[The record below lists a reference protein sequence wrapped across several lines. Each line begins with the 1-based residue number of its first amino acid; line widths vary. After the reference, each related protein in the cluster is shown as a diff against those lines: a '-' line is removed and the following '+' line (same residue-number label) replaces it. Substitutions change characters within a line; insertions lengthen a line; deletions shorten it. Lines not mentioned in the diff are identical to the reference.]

1 MKITCQAC
9 AAKYTIADEKV
20 LGKVV
25 KIRCKKCGATIVV
38 NGNDPAAIGSGAAG
52 PASQAAPA
60 YDYAQQGAGAEP
72 WTVNVADGDQRTMT
86 DQEVV
91 DAYHAGVVTDETFCW
106 KDGMTDW
113 LPLREIEFLYAACTS
128 TRAMPPPQE
137 MPGAARR
144 SDAPT
149 RIQDTGG
156 LMFGGA
162 PAPAPTPYAPQP
174 QYAPQ
179 MAAPPMADAGN
190 GGAMFTDASPVA
202 ARRAGGRAATADL
215 FSGAAQAGGED
226 DVMTSA
232 PAGIPQPHEDEQKL
246 TGARNENSVLFS
258 LSALTSKGPGGG
270 AGAGGPMPATGEA
283 SGLID
288 IKQLGAQIGLG
299 PEKKRSAVDD
309 IMNLAGGGAF
319 SPSLSAPVLS
329 APPIEEYA
337 PSPDIAAALP
347 GPAPRNK
354 LILFVAIVAGLGV
367 IALAVGAA
375 SSLMRGKD
383 ETADK
388 AAASASAAE
397 TLPSASAAATDTP
410 AASASVA
417 AAATGT
423 ASPSA
428 QSSKP
433 TSDTGRGSKHQTTA
447 PTDTST
453 PPAPVA
459 AAAPP
464 PTQQVLPDVPAAPP
478 PAPVATPTNDQPFN
492 MGAAKASLGAI
503 AGAVQGCKRGD
514 ATGSGRVVV
523 TFAPS
528 GQVQSAVVTDPPF
541 AGTPTGSCVASRFRS
556 AHVPAFTG
564 SPFEVAKHF
573 TIN

>member
-38 NGNDPAAIGSGAAG
+38 NGNDPAAMAGGGGSGAA
-52 PASQAAPA
+52 QAAPA
-60 YDYAQQGAGAEP
+60 YDYAQQGAGGEP

-86 DQEVV
+86 DQEVA
-91 DAYHAGVVTDETFCW
+91 DAYHAGVVSDETFCW

-113 LPLREIEFLYAACTS
+113 LPLREIEPLYAVCTS

-137 MPGAARR
+137 MPAPRR

-156 LMFGGA
+156 LVFGGA
-162 PAPAPTPYAPQP
+162 PAAAPA
-174 QYAPQ
+174 YAPQ
-179 MAAPPMADAGN
+179 MAAPPMDAGN
-190 GGAMFTDASPVA
+190 GGGMFTDASPVA
-202 ARRAGGRAATADL
+202 ARRAGGRAVAGDL
-215 FSGAAQAGGED
+215 FSGAAQAGSEE

-232 PAGIPQPHEDEQKL
+232 PAGIPQAHHEEQKL

-258 LSALTSKGPGGG
+258 LNALTSKGPGGG
-270 AGAGGPMPATGEA
+270 GGAPMPATSEA

-288 IKQLGAQIGLG
+288 IKQLGAQIGIG
-299 PEKKRSAVDD
+299 QEKKRSAIDD

-337 PSPDIAAALP
+337 PQPEAGAALP
-347 GPAPRNK
+347 GPAPKNK
-354 LILFVAIVAGLGV
+354 LVLFGAIGAGVVV

-375 SSLMRGKD
+375 SLLMRGKD
-383 ETADK
+383 DTADK

-397 TLPSASAAATDTP
+397 SASAASTDTP
-410 AASASVA
+410 APSSSVA
-417 AAATGT
+417 ATDT
-423 ASPSA
+423 ASLSA
-428 QSSKP
+428 Q
-433 TSDTGRGSKHQTTA
+433 A
-447 PTDTST
+447 PT
-453 PPAPVA
+453 PPAPTSDNSNSGSTGSKSTTAAPAATTKPTATVA
-459 AAAPP
+459 APA
-464 PTQQVLPDVPAAPP
+464 PTQPAVPDVPAAPP
-478 PAPVATPTNDQPFN
+478 PAPVAAAPAQDQPFN

-514 ATGSGRVVV
+514 TTGSGRVVV

-528 GQVQSAVVTDPPF
+528 GAVQSAAVTDPPF

>member
-9 AAKYTIADEKV
+9 AAKYTIADDKV

-38 NGNDPAAIGSGAAG
+38 NGNDPAAAGSGAGAH
-52 PASQAAPA
+52 AAPA
-60 YDYAQQGAGAEP
+60 YDYAPQSAGGDQ

-86 DQEVV
+86 DQEVA
-91 DAYHAGVVTDETFCW
+91 DAYHAGAITDETFCW

-113 LPLREIEFLYAACTS
+113 LPLREIEPLYAACTS
-128 TRAMPPPQE
+128 TRAMPPPSQ
-137 MPGAARR
+137 MPAARH
-144 SDAPT
+144 SDMPT

-156 LMFGGA
+156 LVLGGGGA
-162 PAPAPTPYAPQP
+162 APAAAPYVPP
-174 QYAPQ
+174 
-179 MAAPPMADAGN
+179 MAAPALDAGN
-190 GGAMFTDASPVA
+190 GGGMYADASPVA
-202 ARRAGGRAATADL
+202 ARRVGGRAATADL
-215 FSGAAQAGGED
+215 FSGAAQAGSEE

-232 PAGIPQPHEDEQKL
+232 PAGIPQPHHDDQAKL

-258 LSALTSKGPGGG
+258 LNALTSKGPGGG
-270 AGAGGPMPATGEA
+270 APMQATSEA

-288 IKQLGAQIGLG
+288 IKQLGAQIGLGG

-319 SPSLSAPVLS
+319 SPSLNAPVLS

-337 PSPDIAAALP
+337 PPPEAAAALP
-347 GPAPRNK
+347 GPAPKNK
-354 LILFVAIVAGLGV
+354 LVLFGAIGAGVVV

-375 SSLMRGKD
+375 ALLMRGKD
-383 ETADK
+383 ETADSK
-388 AAASASAAE
+388 AAASASAAVA
-397 TLPSASAAATDTP
+397 SASAATDTP
-410 AASASVA
+410 SPSASVA
-417 AAATGT
+417 AATTDTATQ
-423 ASPSA
+423 SA
-428 QSSKP
+428 QPTPPPAP
-433 TSDTGRGSKHQTTA
+433 TSENNSGSTGSKSTTSA
-447 PTDTST
+447 PAATTK
-453 PPAPVA
+453 PVA
-459 AAAPP
+459 AAAP
-464 PTQQVLPDVPAAPP
+464 TQAVVPEAPAAPP
-478 PAPVATPTNDQPFN
+478 AAAAAAPAQDQPFN

-514 ATGSGRVVV
+514 TSGTGRVVV

-528 GQVQSAVVTDPPF
+528 GAVQSAVVTDPPF

-556 AHVPAFTG
+556 AHVPAFSG

>member
-38 NGNDPAAIGSGAAG
+38 NGNDPAAAGSGAA
-52 PASQAAPA
+52 AQSAPA
-60 YDYAQQGAGAEP
+60 YDYAQQGGGGDQ
-72 WTVNVADGDQRTMT
+72 WTVNVADGDQRTLT
-86 DQEVV
+86 DPEVA

-113 LPLREIEFLYAACTS
+113 LPLREIEPLYAACTS
-128 TRAMPPPQE
+128 TRAMAPSHE
-137 MPGAARR
+137 MPAPRR

-156 LMFGGA
+156 LMYAGGAQAAA
-162 PAPAPTPYAPQP
+162 PAPAAAF
-174 QYAPQ
+174 APQ

-190 GGAMFTDASPVA
+190 GGGMFADASPVA
-202 ARRAGGRAATADL
+202 ARRSGGRAPTADL
-215 FSGAAQAGGED
+215 FSGAAQAGSEE

-232 PAGIPQPHEDEQKL
+232 PAGIPQPHQDEGKL

-258 LSALTSKGPGGG
+258 LSALTSKPSGGG
-270 AGAGGPMPATGEA
+270 GVPMPATNEA

-288 IKQLGAQIGLG
+288 IKQLGAQIGIG

-337 PSPDIAAALP
+337 PQPEAEAAAAIA

-354 LILFVAIVAGLGV
+354 LVLFGAVGAGLVV

-375 SSLMRGKD
+375 AMLMRGKD

-388 AAASASAAE
+388 DKAAGSASAAE
-397 TLPSASAAATDTP
+397 ILPSASAAATDTP
-410 AASASVA
+410 APSASVA
-417 AAATGT
+417 ATDTAT
-423 ASPSA
+423 ASAQPSA
-428 QSSKP
+428 P
-433 TSDTGRGSKHQTTA
+433 TGNTGSKSTTSA
-447 PTDTST
+447 VASKRDTAVAAKDTSA
-453 PPAPVA
+453 PA
-459 AAAPP
+459 
-464 PTQQVLPDVPAAPP
+464 PTQQVLPDVPPAPP
-478 PAPVATPTNDQPFN
+478 PAPIAAAPSNDQPFN

-514 ATGSGRVVV
+514 ASGSGRVVV

-556 AHVPAFTG
+556 AHVPAFSG

>member
-9 AAKYTIADEKV
+9 AAKYTIADDKV

-38 NGNDPAAIGSGAAG
+38 NGNDPAAAGGGGAGA
-52 PASQAAPA
+52 QAAPA
-60 YDYAQQGAGAEP
+60 YDYASQGAGGEQ
-72 WTVNVADGDQRTMT
+72 WTVNVADGDQRTMS
-86 DQEVV
+86 DQEVA
-91 DAYHAGVVTDETFCW
+91 DAYHAGVITDETFCW

-113 LPLREIEFLYAACTS
+113 LPLREIEPLYAACTS
-128 TRAMPPPQE
+128 TRAMPPPSA
-137 MPGAARR
+137 MPAARH
-144 SDAPT
+144 SDMPT

-156 LMFGGA
+156 LVLGGGA
-162 PAPAPTPYAPQP
+162 PAPAPYVPPMA
-174 QYAPQ
+174 A
-179 MAAPPMADAGN
+179 AAPPPDAGN
-190 GGAMFTDASPVA
+190 GGGMYTDASPVA

-215 FSGAAQAGGED
+215 FSGAAQAGSEE

-232 PAGIPQPHEDEQKL
+232 PAGIPQPHHDDQQKL

-258 LSALTSKGPGGG
+258 LNALTSKGPVGGG
-270 AGAGGPMPATGEA
+270 APMQATSEA

-288 IKQLGAQIGLG
+288 IKQLGAQLGLG
-299 PEKKRSAVDD
+299 NQEKKRSAVDD

-337 PSPDIAAALP
+337 PQPEAAAALP

-354 LILFVAIVAGLGV
+354 LVIFGAIGAGVVV

-375 SSLMRGKD
+375 ALLMRGKD

-388 AAASASAAE
+388 DKAAASASAAVA
-397 TLPSASAAATDTP
+397 SASAASTDTP
-410 AASASVA
+410 TPSASVA
-417 AAATGT
+417 AATDTATQ
-423 ASPSA
+423 SA
-428 QSSKP
+428 QPAPPPAP
-433 TSDTGRGSKHQTTA
+433 TSDNGNTGSTGSKSPTSA
-447 PTDTST
+447 PAAT
-453 PPAPVA
+453 PKPAATVA
-459 AAAPP
+459 AAAP
-464 PTQQVLPDVPAAPP
+464 TQPAVPAAPAAP
-478 PAPVATPTNDQPFN
+478 PAAAAPAADQPFN
-492 MGAAKASLGAI
+492 MGAAKSSLGAI

-514 ATGSGRVVV
+514 VSGTGRVVV

-528 GQVQSAVVTDPPF
+528 GAVQSAVVTDPPF

-556 AHVPAFTG
+556 AHVPPFSG

>member
-38 NGNDPAAIGSGAAG
+38 NGNDPAAASSGAGAG
-52 PASQAAPA
+52 AAPA
-60 YDYAQQGAGAEP
+60 YDYAQQGAGGEQ
-72 WTVNVADGDQRTMT
+72 WTVNVADGDQRTMS
-86 DQEVV
+86 DQEVA

-113 LPLREIEFLYAACTS
+113 LPLREIEPLYAACTS
-128 TRAMPPPQE
+128 TRAMPPPAAS
-137 MPGAARR
+137 MPAARH
-144 SDAPT
+144 SDMPT

-156 LMFGGA
+156 LVLGGGPA
-162 PAPAPTPYAPQP
+162 PAPAPYV
-174 QYAPQ
+174 
-179 MAAPPMADAGN
+179 PPMAAAAADN
-190 GGAMFTDASPVA
+190 GGGVYADASPVA
-202 ARRAGGRAATADL
+202 ARRAGGRAASADL
-215 FSGAAQAGGED
+215 FSGAAQAGSEE

-232 PAGIPQPHEDEQKL
+232 PAGIPQAHHYDQQKL

-258 LSALTSKGPGGG
+258 LNALTSKGPGGG
-270 AGAGGPMPATGEA
+270 APMPATNEA

-299 PEKKRSAVDD
+299 GPEKKRSAIDD

-337 PSPDIAAALP
+337 PQPEAAAVLP
-347 GPAPRNK
+347 GPAPKNK
-354 LILFVAIVAGLGV
+354 LVLFGAIGAGVAV

-375 SSLMRGKD
+375 ALLMRGKD

-388 AAASASAAE
+388 DKAAASASAAMASA
-397 TLPSASAAATDTP
+397 SASAASDTP
-410 AASASVA
+410 SPSASVA
-417 AAATGT
+417 AATDTATQ
-423 ASPSA
+423 SA
-428 QSSKP
+428 APAAPPAPTSDNNGGSNAGSKP
-433 TSDTGRGSKHQTTA
+433 TSAPAATAKPTT
-447 PTDTST
+447 
-453 PPAPVA
+453 VA
-459 AAAPP
+459 AAAP
-464 PTQQVLPDVPAAPP
+464 TQPAVPDVPAAPP
-478 PAPVATPTNDQPFN
+478 AAPAAPAAAAADQPFN

-514 ATGSGRVVV
+514 TTGSGRVVV

-528 GQVQSAVVTDPPF
+528 GAVQSAVVTDPPF

-556 AHVPAFTG
+556 AHVPAFSG

>member
-38 NGNDPAAIGSGAAG
+38 NGNDPAAMSGGAGSGAA
-52 PASQAAPA
+52 QAAPA
-60 YDYAQQGAGAEP
+60 YDYAQQGGGGEA

-86 DQEVV
+86 DQEVA
-91 DAYHAGVVTDETFCW
+91 DAYHAGVVSDETFCW
-106 KDGMTDW
+106 KDGMNDW
-113 LPLREIEFLYAACTS
+113 LPLREIEPLYAACTS

-137 MPGAARR
+137 MPAPRR

-156 LMFGGA
+156 LVFGGA
-162 PAPAPTPYAPQP
+162 PAAAPAYA
-174 QYAPQ
+174 APQ
-179 MAAPPMADAGN
+179 MAAPPPMEAGN
-190 GGAMFTDASPVA
+190 GGGMFTDASPVA
-202 ARRAGGRAATADL
+202 ARRAGGRAVAGDL
-215 FSGAAQAGGED
+215 FSGAAQAGSEE

-232 PAGIPQPHEDEQKL
+232 PAGMPQVHHEEQKL

-258 LSALTSKGPGGG
+258 LNALTSKGPGGG
-270 AGAGGPMPATGEA
+270 GGAPMPATSEA

-299 PEKKRSAVDD
+299 QEKKRSAVDD

-337 PSPDIAAALP
+337 AQPEAAAALP
-347 GPAPRNK
+347 GPAPKNK
-354 LILFVAIVAGLGV
+354 LVLFGAIGAGVVVL
-367 IALAVGAA
+367 ALAVGAA
-375 SSLMRGKD
+375 SLLMRGKD
-383 ETADK
+383 DTADK
-388 AAASASAAE
+388 DKAAASAAASASAA
-397 TLPSASAAATDTP
+397 STDTP
-410 AASASVA
+410 VPSASVA
-417 AAATGT
+417 ATDT
-423 ASPSA
+423 ASQSAQAPAPSA
-428 QSSKP
+428 P
-433 TSDTGRGSKHQTTA
+433 TSDNSNTGSTGSTGSKSTTA
-447 PTDTST
+447 TPAATTKPTAT
-453 PPAPVA
+453 A
-459 AAAPP
+459 AAAP
-464 PTQQVLPDVPAAPP
+464 TQQVVPDVPAAPP
-478 PAPVATPTNDQPFN
+478 PAPVAAAPAQDQPFN

-514 ATGSGRVVV
+514 TSGSGRVVV

-528 GQVQSAVVTDPPF
+528 GAVQSAVVTDPPF

>member
-38 NGNDPAAIGSGAAG
+38 NGNDPAAMGGGAGA
-52 PASQAAPA
+52 QAAPA
-60 YDYAQQGAGAEP
+60 YDYAQQGAGGDQ

-86 DQEVV
+86 DQEVA
-91 DAYHAGVVTDETFCW
+91 DAYHAGAVTDETFCW
-106 KDGMTDW
+106 KDGMNDW
-113 LPLREIEFLYAACTS
+113 LPLREIEPLYVACTS
-128 TRAMPPPQE
+128 TRAMPPPQA
-137 MPGAARR
+137 MPASRH
-144 SDAPT
+144 SDMPT

-156 LMFGGA
+156 LAYGGA
-162 PAPAPTPYAPQP
+162 PAHAPAA
-174 QYAPQ
+174 YAPQ
-179 MAAPPMADAGN
+179 MAAPPMVDAGN
-190 GGAMFTDASPVA
+190 GGGMYADASPVA
-202 ARRAGGRAATADL
+202 ARRVGARAANADL
-215 FSGAAQAGGED
+215 FSGAAQAGSEED
-226 DVMTSA
+226 VLTSA
-232 PAGIPQPHEDEQKL
+232 PAGMPQVHHEEQKL

-258 LSALTSKGPGGG
+258 LNALTSKGPGPGGG
-270 AGAGGPMPATGEA
+270 APMQATSEA

-288 IKQLGAQIGLG
+288 IKQLGAQIGIG
-299 PEKKRSAVDD
+299 QEKKRSAIDD

-337 PSPDIAAALP
+337 PQPEAGAALP

-354 LILFVAIVAGLGV
+354 LVLFGAVGAGVVVL
-367 IALAVGAA
+367 ALAVGAA
-375 SSLMRGKD
+375 ALLMRGKD

-388 AAASASAAE
+388 DKAAASASAAE
-397 TLPSASAAATDTP
+397 ALASASAATDTP
-410 AASASVA
+410 APSASVA
-417 AAATGT
+417 ATDTATQ
-423 ASPSA
+423 SA
-428 QSSKP
+428 QP
-433 TSDTGRGSKHQTTA
+433 A
-447 PTDTST
+447 T
-453 PPAPVA
+453 PPAPGSTGSKNPTSAPAATTKPTATVA
-459 AAAPP
+459 AATPA
-464 PTQQVLPDVPAAPP
+464 PTQQVVPDVPAAPP
-478 PAPVATPTNDQPFN
+478 PAPVAAAPAQDQPFN

-514 ATGSGRVVV
+514 TTGSGRVVV

-528 GQVQSAVVTDPPF
+528 GAVQSAAVTDPPF

-556 AHVPAFTG
+556 AHVPAFSG

>member
-38 NGNDPAAIGSGAAG
+38 NGNDPAAMAAGAGGGAA
-52 PASQAAPA
+52 QAAPA
-60 YDYAQQGAGAEP
+60 YDYAQGGSGGEA

-86 DQEVV
+86 DQEIA
-91 DAYHAGVVTDETFCW
+91 DAYHAGVVSDETFCW
-106 KDGMTDW
+106 KDGMNDW
-113 LPLREIEFLYAACTS
+113 LPLREIEPLYAVCTS

-137 MPGAARR
+137 MPAPRR

-156 LMFGGA
+156 LMYGGA
-162 PAPAPTPYAPQP
+162 PAVAPAYAAP
-174 QYAPQ
+174 PQ
-179 MAAPPMADAGN
+179 MAAPPPMDAGN
-190 GGAMFTDASPVA
+190 GGGMFTDASPVA
-202 ARRAGGRAATADL
+202 ARRAGGRAVAGDL
-215 FSGAAQAGGED
+215 FSGAAQAGSEE

-232 PAGIPQPHEDEQKL
+232 PAGIPQPHHDEQKL

-258 LSALTSKGPGGG
+258 LNALTSKGPGGG
-270 AGAGGPMPATGEA
+270 GAPMPATSEA

-299 PEKKRSAVDD
+299 QEKKRSAVDD

-337 PSPDIAAALP
+337 AQPEAAAALP
-347 GPAPRNK
+347 GPAPKNK
-354 LILFVAIVAGLGV
+354 LVLFGAIGAGVVVL
-367 IALAVGAA
+367 ALAVGAA
-375 SSLMRGKD
+375 ALLMGGKD
-383 ETADK
+383 DTGAK
-388 AAASASAAE
+388 AAGSASAE
-397 TLPSASAAATDTP
+397 PSASAASMDTP
-410 AASASVA
+410 APSASVA
-417 AAATGT
+417 AAATDT
-423 ASPSA
+423 ASQSA
-428 QSSKP
+428 Q
-433 TSDTGRGSKHQTTA
+433 A
-447 PTDTST
+447 PT
-453 PPAPVA
+453 PPAPTSDNSNTGSTGSKSTTATPAATTKPAATVA
-459 AAAPP
+459 AA
-464 PTQQVLPDVPAAPP
+464 PTQAVVPDVPAAPP
-478 PAPVATPTNDQPFN
+478 PAPVAAAAAQDQPFN

-514 ATGSGRVVV
+514 TTGSGRVVV

-528 GQVQSAVVTDPPF
+528 GAVQSAVVTDPPF

>member
-1 MKITCQAC
+1 
-9 AAKYTIADEKV
+9 
-20 LGKVV
+20 
-25 KIRCKKCGATIVV
+25 
-38 NGNDPAAIGSGAAG
+38 
-52 PASQAAPA
+52 
-60 YDYAQQGAGAEP
+60 
-72 WTVNVADGDQRTMT
+72 
-86 DQEVV
+86 
-91 DAYHAGVVTDETFCW
+91 
-106 KDGMTDW
+106 MTDW
-113 LPLREIEFLYAACTS
+113 LPLREIEPLHAACTA
-128 TRAMPPPQE
+128 TRAMPPQHE
-137 MPGAARR
+137 MPAPRR

-156 LMFGGA
+156 LMYGGAQAA
-162 PAPAPTPYAPQP
+162 PAPAPYV
-174 QYAPQ
+174 PQ
-179 MAAPPMADAGN
+179 MAAPPAADAGN
-190 GGAMFTDASPVA
+190 GGGMFAAASPVA
-202 ARRAGGRAATADL
+202 ARRAGGRAASGDL
-215 FSGAAQAGGED
+215 FSGAAQAGSEE

-232 PAGIPQPHEDEQKL
+232 PVGMPQVHNDEQKL

-258 LSALTSKGPGGG
+258 LNALTSKGPGGG
-270 AGAGGPMPATGEA
+270 GAPMQATNEA

-299 PEKKRSAVDD
+299 QEKKRSAVDD

-337 PSPDIAAALP
+337 PQPEAVAALP

-354 LILFVAIVAGLGV
+354 LVLFGAVGAGVVV

-375 SSLMRGKD
+375 SLLMRSKD
-383 ETADK
+383 DTADNK
-388 AAASASAAE
+388 AAASASAAAD
-397 TLPSASAAATDTP
+397 LASASAAATDTP
-410 AASASVA
+410 APPASVA
-417 AAATGT
+417 ATDT
-423 ASPSA
+423 ASA
-428 QSSKP
+428 QSP
-433 TSDTGRGSKHQTTA
+433 
-447 PTDTST
+447 T
-453 PPAPVA
+453 PPAPTGHDNTGSTGSKSTTSSPAATTKPAATVA
-459 AAAPP
+459 AAA

-478 PAPVATPTNDQPFN
+478 PAPVAAAPAQDQPFN

-514 ATGSGRVVV
+514 TTGSGRVVV

-528 GQVQSAVVTDPPF
+528 GAVQSAVVTDPPF

>member
-38 NGNDPAAIGSGAAG
+38 NGNDPAAASSGAA
-52 PASQAAPA
+52 AAAAPA
-60 YDYAQQGAGAEP
+60 YDYAQQGAGGEA
-72 WTVNVADGDQRTMT
+72 WTVNVADGDQRTMS
-86 DQEVV
+86 DQEVA

-113 LPLREIEFLYAACTS
+113 LPLREIEPLYAACTS
-128 TRAMPPPQE
+128 TRAMPPPSA
-137 MPGAARR
+137 MPAPRH
-144 SDAPT
+144 SDMPT

-156 LMFGGA
+156 LVLGGGAA
-162 PAPAPTPYAPQP
+162 PAPAPYV
-174 QYAPQ
+174 
-179 MAAPPMADAGN
+179 PPMAAAPADPGN
-190 GGAMFTDASPVA
+190 GGGMFTDASPVA

-215 FSGAAQAGGED
+215 FSGAAQAGSEED
-226 DVMTSA
+226 VLTSA
-232 PAGIPQPHEDEQKL
+232 PAGIPQAHQDDQQKL

-258 LSALTSKGPGGG
+258 LNALTSKGPGGG
-270 AGAGGPMPATGEA
+270 GAPMPATSEA

-299 PEKKRSAVDD
+299 SKEKKRSAVDD

-337 PSPDIAAALP
+337 PQPEAAAAALP
-347 GPAPRNK
+347 GPAPKNK
-354 LILFVAIVAGLGV
+354 LVIFGAIGAGVVV

-375 SSLMRGKD
+375 ALLMGGKED
-383 ETADK
+383 TADKDK
-388 AAASASAAE
+388 AAASASAAVA
-397 TLPSASAAATDTP
+397 SASAAATDTP
-410 AASASVA
+410 SPSASVA
-417 AAATGT
+417 AAATDT
-423 ASPSA
+423 ATQSAAPAPPPSPATDNNGSSA
-428 QSSKP
+428 GSKP
-433 TSDTGRGSKHQTTA
+433 TSSPATAKPTT
-447 PTDTST
+447 T
-453 PPAPVA
+453 VA
-459 AAAPP
+459 AAAP
-464 PTQQVLPDVPAAPP
+464 TQPAVPDVPAAPP
-478 PAPVATPTNDQPFN
+478 AAPAAAAPAADQPFN

-514 ATGSGRVVV
+514 TTGSGRVVV

-528 GQVQSAVVTDPPF
+528 GAVQSAVVTDPPF

-556 AHVPAFTG
+556 AHVPSFSG

>member
-38 NGNDPAAIGSGAAG
+38 NGNDPAAASSGAGAG
-52 PASQAAPA
+52 AAPA
-60 YDYAQQGAGAEP
+60 YDYAQQGTGGDQ
-72 WTVNVADGDQRTMT
+72 WTVNVADGDQRTMS
-86 DQEVV
+86 DQEVA

-113 LPLREIEFLYAACTS
+113 LPLREIEQLYAACTS
-128 TRAMPPPQE
+128 TRAMPPPAA
-137 MPGAARR
+137 MPAARH
-144 SDAPT
+144 SDMPT

-156 LMFGGA
+156 LVLGGGAA
-162 PAPAPTPYAPQP
+162 PAPVPYV
-174 QYAPQ
+174 
-179 MAAPPMADAGN
+179 PPMAAATAPDN
-190 GGAMFTDASPVA
+190 GGGAYTDASPVA
-202 ARRAGGRAATADL
+202 ARRAGGRAASADL
-215 FSGAAQAGGED
+215 FSGAAQAGSEE

-232 PAGIPQPHEDEQKL
+232 PAGIPQAHHDDQKL

-258 LSALTSKGPGGG
+258 LNALTSKGPGGG
-270 AGAGGPMPATGEA
+270 APMPATNEA

-299 PEKKRSAVDD
+299 GPEKKRSAIDD

-337 PSPDIAAALP
+337 PQPEAAAALP
-347 GPAPRNK
+347 GPAPKNK
-354 LILFVAIVAGLGV
+354 LVLFGAIGAGVAV

-375 SSLMRGKD
+375 ALLMRGKD
-383 ETADK
+383 DTADKDK
-388 AAASASAAE
+388 AAASASAAMA
-397 TLPSASAAATDTP
+397 SASASAATDTP
-410 AASASVA
+410 SPSASVA
-417 AAATGT
+417 AATDTATQ
-423 ASPSA
+423 SA
-428 QSSKP
+428 APTPPPAPGNDNNGGSNAGSKP
-433 TSDTGRGSKHQTTA
+433 TSAPAAPAKPTTA
-447 PTDTST
+447 
-453 PPAPVA
+453 VA
-459 AAAPP
+459 AAAP
-464 PTQQVLPDVPAAPP
+464 TQPAVPEAPAAPP
-478 PAPVATPTNDQPFN
+478 AAPAAAAADQPFN

-514 ATGSGRVVV
+514 TSGSGRVVV

-528 GQVQSAVVTDPPF
+528 GAVQSAVVTDPPF

-556 AHVPAFTG
+556 AHVPAFSG

>member
-38 NGNDPAAIGSGAAG
+38 NGNDPAAMAGG
-52 PASQAAPA
+52 PASVGGAAAPA
-60 YDYAQQGAGAEP
+60 YDYAQQGAGGDQ

-86 DQEVV
+86 DQEVA
-91 DAYHAGVVTDETFCW
+91 DAYHAGAVTDETFCW

-113 LPLREIEFLYAACTS
+113 LPLREIEPLYAACTS
-128 TRAMPPPQE
+128 TRAMPPPQA
-137 MPGAARR
+137 MPPARH
-144 SDAPT
+144 SDMPT

-156 LMFGGA
+156 LVLGGGGA
-162 PAPAPTPYAPQP
+162 PAPAAAPYA
-174 QYAPQ
+174 APAV
-179 MAAPPMADAGN
+179 AAPAADAGN
-190 GGAMFTDASPVA
+190 GGGMMFTDASPVA
-202 ARRAGGRAATADL
+202 ARRSGGRAPTADL
-215 FSGAAQAGGED
+215 FSGAAQAGSEE

-232 PAGIPQPHEDEQKL
+232 PAGIPQAHHDEAKL

-258 LSALTSKGPGGG
+258 LNALTSKGPGGG
-270 AGAGGPMPATGEA
+270 GAPMPATSEA

-299 PEKKRSAVDD
+299 QEKKRSAVDD

-337 PSPDIAAALP
+337 PQPEAAAALP
-347 GPAPRNK
+347 GPAPKNK
-354 LILFVAIVAGLGV
+354 LVIFGAIGAGVVV

-375 SSLMRGKD
+375 AMLMHGKD
-383 ETADK
+383 EAADK
-388 AAASASAAE
+388 DNPAASASAAAAASASAN
-397 TLPSASAAATDTP
+397 AAPTDTP
-410 AASASVA
+410 TPSASVA
-417 AAATGT
+417 ATDT
-423 ASPSA
+423 ASAAPTPPPAA
-428 QSSKP
+428 QNDNTNSGSTGSKP
-433 TSDTGRGSKHQTTA
+433 TAAATTKPTAAPA
-447 PTDTST
+447 PTQ
-453 PPAPVA
+453 PAVPEA
-459 AAAPP
+459 
-464 PTQQVLPDVPAAPP
+464 PAAPP
-478 PAPVATPTNDQPFN
+478 PAPVAAAPAQDQPFN

-514 ATGSGRVVV
+514 TTGSGRVVV

-528 GQVQSAVVTDPPF
+528 GAVQSAVVTDPPF

-556 AHVPAFTG
+556 AHVPAFSG